1 MIPSKLDKNKVFGL
15 LGDYNGDRSDDLRR
29 TKNATVMNNNDFFN
43 LYE

>member
-15 LGDYNGDRSDDLRR
+15 LGDYNGNRNDDLRR
-29 TKNATVMNNNDFFN
+29 TKNGTVTNNNDFFH